1 MLIHVQLAHKK
12 NDDDEALGRS
22 RGGFSTKIHA
32 TVDALGNP
40 LRLKL
45 SAGQR
50 HDITQAHDL
59 VDGFDFDV
67 VIADRGYASQD
78 FVDRLVANGIL
89 VVIPAHQRAKTKR
102 DYDHWLYKER
112 HLVECFFNKI
122 KHFRRVFSRY
132 DKQASRYLGFVQ
144 FVSVLVWLR

>member
-1 MLIHVQLAHKK
+1 MRRAHKK
-12 NDDDEALGRS
+12 SDDDEALGRS

-32 TVDALGNP
+32 TVDARGNP
-40 LRLKL
+40 LRLTL

-50 HDITQAHDL
+50 HDITQAHAL
-59 VDGFDFDV
+59 VDGFAFDV
-67 VIADRGYASQD
+67 VIADRGYAAQE
-78 FVDRLVANGIL
+78 FVDTLVADGIV

-102 DYDHWLYKER
+102 DYDRWLYKER

-132 DKQASRYLGFVQ
+132 DKRASRYLGFVQ